1 MIQIDLSIDYFQYDI
16 YTLVQA
22 FFPGEE
28 IKVTFQEGI
37 PKDFKGIFLETLY
50 TESGVSFLL
59 KNSECEDFWKKDVSW
74 DNDDRKWRKRQMKI
88 CLYHMLSEY
97 TRKILPWGN
106 LTGIRPVKIVMNIL
120 EQGKTEEEV
129 RKELREI
136 YCMTEEKIDLAMEI
150 AKAELAK
157 LAEFDYPTGYSLYV
171 GIPFCP
177 TTCLYCS
184 FTSYPII
191 RWKERTGEYLQA
203 LFEELTYISKKMKN
217 VRLDSIYIGGG
228 TPTTLE
234 AEQLKE
240 LIGFIREKFDCSYVK
255 EFCVEAG
262 RPDSITKEKLIALN
276 ESGID
281 RISINPQSMNDETLK
296 IIGRQHSV
304 EDIRKAFYLAR
315 EVGFSTINMDVIL
328 GLPGENV
335 EHIKKTMEE
344 IKKLSPENL
353 TVHTLALKRAARLKL
368 HIDDYE
374 SDINSAPEDMMKIA
388 AQAAKSMGMKPY
400 YLYRQKNMGGNLEN
414 VGYTK
419 DGHTGLY
426 NILIMEEKQTIVA
439 AGAGASTKFLV
450 EEGQIHRVENVKDV
464 SNYMERIH
472 EMIDR
477 KEEVLKEYDSQICGG
492 LC

>member
-28 IKVTFQEGI
+28 IKVTFHEEMHTDFPGI
-37 PKDFKGIFLETLY
+37 YLKTLY
-50 TESGVSFLL
+50 SESGVIFQLIDEKTQESC
-59 KNSECEDFWKKDVSW
+59 KITW
-74 DNDDRKWRKRQMKI
+74 DNDDRKWRKRQLKI
-88 CLYHMLSEY
+88 GLYRMLSQY
-97 TRKILPWGN
+97 TQKILPWGN
-106 LTGIRPVKIVMNIL
+106 LTGIRPVKIVMNLL
-120 EQGKTEEEV
+120 EGGKTQEETRRELKEV
-129 RKELREI
+129 
-136 YCMTEEKIDLAMEI
+136 YCMSDEKIDLSMEI
-150 AKAELAK
+150 ANAEMRELEA
-157 LAEFDYPTGYSLYV
+157 FDYPTGYSLYV

-191 RWKERTGEYLQA
+191 SWKKRTGDYLQT
-203 LFEELTYISKKMKN
+203 LYKELDYIAEKMKHA
-217 VRLDSIYIGGG
+217 RLDCVYIGGG

-234 AEQLKE
+234 AVQLRE
-240 LIGFIREKFDCSYVK
+240 LIGFIRKKFDCSHVK

-262 RPDSITKEKLIALN
+262 RPDSITREKLLALK
-276 ESGID
+276 ECGVE
-281 RISINPQSMNDETLK
+281 RISINPQTMNDETLRV
-296 IIGRQHSV
+296 IGRQHSV
-304 EDIRKAFYLAR
+304 EDIRKAFAMAR
-315 EVGFSTINMDVIL
+315 EVGFSTINMDIIL
-328 GLPGENV
+328 GLPGENI
-335 EHIKKTMEE
+335 EHIKRTMEE

-368 HIDDYE
+368 RIDDYE
-374 SDINSAPEDMMKIA
+374 EDINAAPEDMMQIA
-388 AQAAKSMGMKPY
+388 AAEAEKMGMKPY

-414 VGYTK
+414 VGFTK
-419 DGHTGLY
+419 EGHTGLY
-426 NILIMEEKQTIVA
+426 NILIMEEKQTIIA
-439 AGAGASTKFLV
+439 AGAGGSTKFLV

>member
-1 MIQIDLSIDYFQYDI
+1 VIQIDLSMDYFQYDI
-16 YTLVQA
+16 YTLIQA

-28 IKVTFQEGI
+28 IKVTFQEEI
-37 PKDFKGIFLETLY
+37 QKEFNGIFLKTIY
-50 TESGVSFLL
+50 TESGVTFRLTESG
-59 KNSECEDFWKKDVSW
+59 CESIREKTVVW
-74 DNDDRKWRKRQMKI
+74 DNDDRKWRKRQLKI
-88 CLYHMLSEY
+88 CLYHMLSEH
-97 TRKILPWGN
+97 TGKLLPWGN

-120 EQGKTEEEV
+120 EQGKTLEEA
-129 RKELREI
+129 RRELKEI
-136 YCMTEEKIDLAMEI
+136 YCMTDEKIELALEI
-150 AKAELAK
+150 ANEELRK
-157 LAEFDYPTGYSLYV
+157 LSEFDYSTGYSLYV

-191 RWKERTGEYLQA
+191 RWKERTEEYLQS
-203 LFEELTYISKKMKN
+203 LFEELTYISEKMKN
-217 VRLDSIYIGGG
+217 VRLDSVYIGGG

-234 AEQLKE
+234 AEQLRA
-240 LIGFIREKFDCSYVK
+240 LIGFIREKFDCSHVK
-255 EFCVEAG
+255 EFSVEAG
-262 RPDSITKEKLIALN
+262 RPDSITREKLVVLK

-281 RISINPQSMNDETLK
+281 RISINPQTMNDETLK
-296 IIGRQHSV
+296 VIGRQHSV
-304 EDIRKAFYLAR
+304 EDIRKAFALAR
-315 EVGFSTINMDVIL
+315 EVGFSTINMDIIL

-335 EHIKKTMEE
+335 SHVKHTMEE

-374 SDINSAPEDMMKIA
+374 EDINAAPEEMMKIA
-388 AQAAKSMGMKPY
+388 AQEAESMGMKPY

-414 VGYTK
+414 VGYAK
-419 DGHTGLY
+419 EGHTGLY
-426 NILIMEEKQTIVA
+426 NILIMEEKQTIIA

-472 EMIDR
+472 EMIER